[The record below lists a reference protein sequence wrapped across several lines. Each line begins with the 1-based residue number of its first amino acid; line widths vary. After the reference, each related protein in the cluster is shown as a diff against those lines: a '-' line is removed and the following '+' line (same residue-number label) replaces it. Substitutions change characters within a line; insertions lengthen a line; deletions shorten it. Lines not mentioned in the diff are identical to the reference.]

1 MAPPETVPSA
11 GIRPSGATMSE
22 LSGFHHVALTV
33 TDLDRSAAWYC
44 RVLGLVELF
53 REAGDDRRAVVCGFP
68 GGGHAVGLV
77 WHAATA
83 GSFDPRRVGLD
94 HFSFVV
100 RRRQDLEAWA
110 QRLDGEHVSHSG
122 VVEVPPGA
130 ILNFKDPDGIAV
142 AIFWDR

>member
-1 MAPPETVPSA
+1 
-11 GIRPSGATMSE
+11 MSD

-33 TDLDRSAAWYC
+33 PDLDTSAAWYH

-53 REAGDDRRAVVCGFP
+53 REEGDDRRAVVFGFP

-77 WHAATA
+77 WHAATT
-83 GSFDPRRVGLD
+83 GNFDPRRVGLD

-100 RRRQDLEAWA
+100 ERRGDLDAWV
-110 QRLDGEHVSHSG
+110 QRLDDESVAHSG
-122 VVEVPPGA
+122 VVDVPPGA
-130 ILNFKDPDGIAV
+130 MLNFKDPDGIAL